1 MKIWQVLTLVLV
13 VLALTA
19 TPALAA
25 DEPAT
30 GATTVATAASAGW
43 ASALGAG
50 LGAGLLILG
59 AGYGLGK
66 IGSAMVESMA
76 RQPEKAGTIQTGA
89 IIIAALL
96 EGLAFAALFL
106 AHVALV
112 GKV

>member
-19 TPALAA
+19 TPVLAA

-30 GATTVATAASAGW
+30 GATVAAASAGW